1 MNGSLGK
8 RILVVATSVVVVSV
22 IAGIIIIGS
31 PTEGRFQQ
39 LDSGRISDLRR
50 IMAASDLYWSRN
62 ERLPSSLEEL
72 AEDPRTVVNTIDPGS
87 AESYGYRVLDED
99 TYELCATFDRGSA
112 DPTGRSVAD
121 FWRHA
126 AGRQCFE
133 LEVDKTRR

>member
-22 IAGIIIIGS
+22 IAAIIIIGS

-39 LDSGRISDLRR
+39 LDSGRLSDLRG

-62 ERLPSSLEEL
+62 DRLPSSLEEL
-72 AEDPRTVVNTIDPGS
+72 AEDPRTGVNTIDPGS
-87 AESYGYRVLDED
+87 AESYDYRVLDED
-99 TYELCATFDRGSA
+99 TYELCAVFDRESA
-112 DPTGRSVAD
+112 DPPSRSAAD

-126 AGRQCFE
+126 AGRQCFT
-133 LEVDKTRR
+133 LEVDKTKR